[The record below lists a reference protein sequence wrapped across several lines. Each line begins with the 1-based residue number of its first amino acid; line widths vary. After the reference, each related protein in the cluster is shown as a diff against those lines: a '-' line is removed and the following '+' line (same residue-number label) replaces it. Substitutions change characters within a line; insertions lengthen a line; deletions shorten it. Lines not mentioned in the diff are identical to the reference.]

1 MQQPVFRVGAW
12 LVTPAINQISKP
24 GHTETLEPRLID
36 LLTFFAHHPD
46 VVLSRDELIDNVWKR
61 NIVTSHVV
69 TQSISELRKSLKC
82 GGEEGQEYIVTVPK
96 RGYKLSATVVW
107 PEEEPEDTALSEEEV
122 PGRAGEE
129 DALLADT
136 EPVDQIVMPS
146 TPALPEKP
154 QPVGI
159 PARVLRR
166 ARFWVWAVF
175 FAALATCV
183 ILIGLATWSM
193 RPPVT
198 SNKLLLN
205 PRDIDIR
212 LVNGTSCSNWSSQRS
227 CVVGISELISSSL
240 NTWSTFLV
248 HDKTDFNIN
257 NPSTSGKS
265 LNIEFVNQRHYRS
278 QQCFMSVKLIDN
290 ADRSVMLDKRYFIT
304 RDNQIEI
311 QNDLLN
317 NLSVVLQQ
325 PWPDVM
331 EARLRQNVPSQGQA
345 LQSYFMAHQLVIDG
359 DAESLAKASKMF
371 SDIIKLYPDFTFA
384 HSEKLLV
391 DMLRH
396 SQQPLSD
403 AALADLHQQIDD
415 LGKIPGMDNNAI
427 YYQIRAVDLIVQ
439 GKSDDAYG
447 LINKSIDLEMS
458 WLNYVLLGKVYEMKG
473 ENRLAADAYIT
484 AFNLRPGN
492 NTLYWI
498 KNSFFQ
504 TSIANVVPWLDN
516 FISETE

>member
-69 TQSISELRKSLKC
+69 TQSISELRKSLKS

-96 RGYKLSATVVW
+96 RGYKLSATVEW
-107 PEEEPEDTALSEEEV
+107 PDAQPDTVSESAGAEEGSAAPVAAALPGGEV
-122 PGRAGEE
+122 P
-129 DALLADT
+129 
-136 EPVDQIVMPS
+136 
-146 TPALPEKP
+146 PAVAAKAE
-154 QPVGI
+154 PVGI

-166 ARFWVWAVF
+166 ARIWVWLLF
-175 FAALATCV
+175 FAALAACV
-183 ILIGLATWSM
+183 ILIGMATWSL

-198 SNKLLLN
+198 SDKLLLN

-227 CVVGISELISSSL
+227 YVVGISELISSSL

-278 QQCFMSVKLIDN
+278 QQCFMSVKLVDN

-304 RDNQIEI
+304 RDNLVEI

-331 EARLRQNVPSQGQA
+331 KERLRQNVPEQGQA
-345 LQSYFMAHQLVIDG
+345 LQSYFIAHQLLIDG
-359 DAESLAKASKMF
+359 DADSLTKASKMF
-371 SDIIKLYPDFTFA
+371 SDIIRTYPDFTFA

-391 DMLRH
+391 DILRH

-403 AALADLHQQIDD
+403 AALADLHQQMNA
-415 LGKIPGMDNNAI
+415 LGNLPDMDNNSI

-439 GKSDDAYG
+439 GKTDDAYAA
-447 LINKSIDLEMS
+447 INKSIELEMS
-458 WLNYVLLGKVYEMKG
+458 WLNYVLLGKVFEMKG

-516 FISETE
+516 FISESE